1 MEGGTVMS
9 PSPLFAHPVR
19 DPPGRVSRLCE
30 DLSSL
35 GRRLCEGI
43 AMLAGRHA
51 GDAVRDAVEAAL
63 GSAPP
68 DPDSPGP
75 LLRSYQ
81 DHRDSRYR
89 EPHRDRLADEQYDR
103 YCDYRTD
110 DDPWTAATPEPALP
124 SCVAPDFPPAW
135 WSLLP
140 PALQLLAWWLRRQSR
155 RPVETALEFAAAT
168 VVAYLAIGPVASAL
182 VATAGTALTLSGLIG
197 GLRDV
202 TNGLASH

>member
-1 MEGGTVMS
+1 MS
-9 PSPLFAHPVR
+9 PSPLFSHPVR
-19 DPPGRVSRLCE
+19 DPPDRLSRLCD
-30 DLSSL
+30 DLSAL
-35 GRRLCEGI
+35 GRQLCEGI

-75 LLRSYQ
+75 LRRLYE
-81 DHRDSRYR
+81 DHRDSSNH
-89 EPHRDRLADEQYDR
+89 EPHRELYRDRYTDERYDR
-103 YCDYRTD
+103 DGDYHAD
-110 DDPWTAATPEPALP
+110 DDPWSGASPEPALP
-124 SCVAPDFPPAW
+124 SCVAPAFPPAW
-135 WSLLP
+135 WSILP

-197 GLRDV
+197 GLRDLAG
-202 TNGLASH
+202 GLASN